1 MRLAVRKL
9 AVAFLAAPIAAACV
23 AAGALPAPAGADV
36 SQGAGGIPFVPCKES
51 TVFACAHL
59 TVPLDPSGVT
69 PGTITLALR
78 RRLAPV
84 GEARS
89 AVIALAGGPGQSAI
103 PFAETFTELLG
114 PILDTRDLIVFDQRG
129 TGYSHPLACHGFE
142 QPGAYHSGG
151 QLLKSCAEQI
161 GPERAFYTSEDSVAD
176 IEALRKALGYEKL
189 VLWGTSYGTKV
200 AEEYAQ
206 QYPEHVEALVLDSVV
221 PPTGP
226 DPLDRTTFE
235 AIPRILSQLCAYGQC
250 AQITRNPV
258 ANLARLVRRM
268 SGGVVSGRYVG
279 PHGRPVPIPIS
290 ANELLDI
297 LLAGDFDP
305 LLRAEFPAAVRAAA
319 GGDNAP
325 LARLVV
331 HAFGGEGEEGE
342 GIDTP
347 LFYTTTCEEEDFPW
361 SRVASP
367 SERMA
372 QAKAQIGA
380 LPASAFAPFTAAN
393 VFDFDELRACAY
405 WPSAT
410 PAPPAQTEAMPNVP
424 TLILSG
430 ADDLRTPT
438 ANARKVAAQIPDA
451 HLLVVPNTG
460 HAVLEDEPTS
470 CARKALQAMFG
481 GGAGVPVGGAP
492 IKPCPAGPPTSPLLI
507 PTPLAPARLADVAPA
522 HGYHGRAGRTLTAVG
537 LTIADFDRQLTVQ
550 LLAASSSADLTSLS
564 SGGLRAGWAK
574 LSKGGLSFHGYSYV
588 PGVTVSGTVKAEK
601 VTLRIGGRAAAH
613 GTLRLGPNKALVG
626 ELGGERVS
634 TGASPTAT
642 AAIVGS
648 DAQTSNL
655 FALRGVAVRA
665 AAHRLAGLLRW
676 LDWN

>member
-1 MRLAVRKL
+1 M
-9 AVAFLAAPIAAACV
+9 
-23 AAGALPAPAGADV
+23 
-36 SQGAGGIPFVPCKES
+36 
-51 TVFACAHL
+51 
-59 TVPLDPSGVT
+59 
-69 PGTITLALR
+69 
-78 RRLAPV
+78 
-84 GEARS
+84 
-89 AVIALAGGPGQSAI
+89 
-103 PFAETFTELLG
+103 
-114 PILDTRDLIVFDQRG
+114 
-129 TGYSHPLACHGFE
+129 
-142 QPGAYHSGG
+142 
-151 QLLKSCAEQI
+151 
-161 GPERAFYTSEDSVAD
+161 
-176 IEALRKALGYEKL
+176 
-189 VLWGTSYGTKV
+189 
-200 AEEYAQ
+200 
-206 QYPEHVEALVLDSVV
+206 
-221 PPTGP
+221 
-226 DPLDRTTFE
+226 
-235 AIPRILSQLCAYGQC
+235 
-250 AQITRNPV
+250 
-258 ANLARLVRRM
+258 
-268 SGGVVSGRYVG
+268 
-279 PHGRPVPIPIS
+279 
-290 ANELLDI
+290 
-297 LLAGDFDP
+297 
-305 LLRAEFPAAVRAAA
+305 RAAA

-325 LARLVV
+325 LARLLV

-380 LPASAFAPFTAAN
+380 LPASAFAPFTATN

-410 PAPPAQTEAMPNVP
+410 PAPPAVSEAMPNVP

-481 GGAGVPVGGAP
+481 GGAGVPVGSAP

-522 HGYHGRAGRTLTAVG
+522 HGYHGRAGRTLAAVG
-537 LTIADFDRQLTVQ
+537 LTIADFDRQLTIAAAGGGQ
-550 LLAASSSADLTSLS
+550 LRQPHLAEQRRAARRLGQALQGRAELPRLLLR
-564 SGGLRAGWAK
+564 SGRE
-574 LSKGGLSFHGYSYV
+574 
-588 PGVTVSGTVKAEK
+588 VSGTIKAEK
-601 VTLRIGGRAAAH
+601 VTLRIGGKAAAH
-613 GTLRLGPNKALVG
+613 GTLRLGRNKALVG
-626 ELGGERVS
+626 ELGGQRVS

-648 DAQTSNL
+648 DAQTSTL

-665 AAHRLAGLLRW
+665 AAHRLAGLLGW
-676 LDWN
+676 LPWN

>member
-1 MRLAVRKL
+1 M
-9 AVAFLAAPIAAACV
+9 
-23 AAGALPAPAGADV
+23 

-59 TVPLDPSGVT
+59 TVPLDPSGVV
-69 PGTITLALR
+69 PGTITLAIR

-89 AVIALAGGPGQSAI
+89 AVVALAGGPGQSAI

-142 QPGAYHSGG
+142 QPGAYHGG
-151 QLLKSCAEQI
+151 GELIKACAEQI
-161 GPERAFYTSEDSVAD
+161 GPERAFYTSLDSVAD
-176 IEALRKALGYEKL
+176 IEALRRALGYEKL

-206 QYPEHVEALVLDSVV
+206 EYPQHVEALVLDSVV

-235 AIPRILSQLCAYGQC
+235 AIPRILRQLCAYGQC
-250 AQITRNPV
+250 AHISPNPLGD
-258 ANLARLVRRM
+258 LARLVQRM
-268 SGGVVSGRYVG
+268 GGGVVRGRYVG
-279 PHGRPVPIPIS
+279 PHGHPHPVGIS

-319 GGDNAP
+319 DGDNAP
-325 LARLVV
+325 LARLLA
-331 HAFGGEGEEGE
+331 HAFSGEGEEGE

-347 LFYTTTCEEEDFPW
+347 LYYTTTCEEEDFPW
-361 SRVASP
+361 SRSAGP
-367 SERMA
+367 AQRLA
-372 QAKAQIGA
+372 QAKTQIGT
-380 LPASAFAPFTAAN
+380 LPASAFAPFTPTN
-393 VFDFDELRACAY
+393 VLDFDELRPCAY

-410 PAPPAQTEAMPNVP
+410 PSPPAVTEAMPNVP

-430 ADDLRTPT
+430 GDDLRTPT
-438 ANARKVAAQIPDA
+438 ANARAVAAQIPDA

-470 CARKALQAMFG
+470 CGRKALQAMFSG
-481 GGAGVPVGGAP
+481 GVGVHPIAP
-492 IKPCPAGPPTSPLLI
+492 CRPGPPTSPLLI
-507 PTPLAPARLADVAPA
+507 PTPLAPARLADVTPA
-522 HGYHGRAGRTLTAVG
+522 HDSHGHAGRTLQAVA

-550 LLAASSSADLTSLS
+550 LLAASSAANLTSLS
-564 SGGLRAGWAK
+564 SGGLRAGWGR
-574 LSKGGLSFHGYSYV
+574 LSKSGLSFHGYSYV
-588 PGVTVSGTVKAEK
+588 PGVSISGTVGSEK
-601 VTLRIGGRAAAH
+601 VTLSVSGAAAAC
-613 GTLRLGPNKALVG
+613 GTLRLGPHKALVG

-634 TGASPTAT
+634 TGTSPTAT

-648 DAQTSNL
+648 DAQTSTL
-655 FALRGVAVRA
+655 FALRGSAVRA
-665 AAHRLAGLLRW
+665 AAHRLAGLLGW
-676 LDWN
+676 LPRD

>member
-1 MRLAVRKL
+1 M
-9 AVAFLAAPIAAACV
+9 FLAAPLAAACV
-23 AAGALPAPAGADV
+23 AAGALPASAGA
-36 SQGAGGIPFVPCKES
+36 QGVGGIQFGPCKES
-51 TVFACAHL
+51 NELACAHL
-59 TVPLDPSGVT
+59 TVPLDPSGAV
-69 PGTITLALR
+69 PGTITLAIR

-84 GEARS
+84 GEAHS

-103 PFAETFTELLG
+103 PFTETFTELLG

-142 QPGAYHSGG
+142 VPGAYHGGG
-151 QLLKSCAEQI
+151 QLIKSCAEQI
-161 GPERAFYTSEDSVAD
+161 GPERAFYTSLDSVAD

-206 QYPEHVEALVLDSVV
+206 EYPQHVEALVLDSVV

-235 AIPRILSQLCAYGQC
+235 AIPRILRQLCAYRMC
-250 AQITRNPV
+250 AQITPNPV
-258 ANLARLVRRM
+258 ADLARLVKRM
-268 SGGVVSGRYVG
+268 GGGVVRGRYVG
-279 PHGRPVPIPIS
+279 PHGHPQPVGVS

-305 LLRAEFPAAVRAAA
+305 ILRAEFPAAVRAAA

-325 LARLVV
+325 LARLLV
-331 HAFGGEGEEGE
+331 HAFGGESEEGE

-347 LFYTTTCEEEDFPW
+347 LYYTTTCEEEDFPW
-361 SRVASP
+361 SRGAGP
-367 SERMA
+367 GERLA

-380 LPASAFAPFTAAN
+380 LPTSAFAPFTPAN
-393 VFDFDELRACAY
+393 VLDFDELRACAY

-410 PAPPAQTEAMPNVP
+410 PAPPVVTEAMPNVP

-438 ANARKVAAQIPDA
+438 ANARAVAAQVPDA

-470 CARKALQAMFG
+470 CARKALQAMFTG
-481 GGAGVPVGGAP
+481 GVGVHSIV
-492 IKPCPAGPPTSPLLI
+492 PCRPGPPASPLLT

-522 HGYHGRAGRTLTAVG
+522 HGYHGRAGRTLQAVA
-537 LTIADFDRQLTVQ
+537 LTIADFDRQLTIQ
-550 LLAASSSADLTSLS
+550 LLAASSSANLTSLS

-588 PGVTVSGTVKAEK
+588 QGVTVSGTVKSEK
-601 VTLRIGGRAAAH
+601 VTLSIGGATAAH
-613 GTLRLGPNKALVG
+613 GTLRLGAHKALVG

-648 DAQTSNL
+648 DAQTSTL
-655 FALRGVAVRA
+655 FALRDFGVRA

-676 LDWN
+676 LPWN

>member
-1 MRLAVRKL
+1 MRPTVRKL
-9 AVAFLAAPIAAACV
+9 AVAFLAAPFAAACV
-23 AAGALPAPAGADV
+23 AAGALPASAGA
-36 SQGAGGIPFVPCKES
+36 QGAGGIPFTPCKES
-51 TVFACAHL
+51 NELACAHL

-69 PGTITLALR
+69 PGTITLAIR

-84 GEARS
+84 GEAHS

-142 QPGAYHSGG
+142 QPGAYRNGG
-151 QLLKSCAEQI
+151 QLVKACAEQI
-161 GPERAFYTSEDSVAD
+161 GPERAFYTSLDSVAD

-206 QYPEHVEALVLDSVV
+206 EYPQHVEALVLDSVV

-235 AIPRILSQLCAYGQC
+235 AIPRILRQLCAYRMC
-250 AQITRNPV
+250 SHITPNP
-258 ANLARLVRRM
+258 AGDLARLVRRM
-268 SGGVVSGRYVG
+268 GGGVISGRYVG
-279 PHGRPVPIPIS
+279 PHGHPYPVEIS
-290 ANELLDI
+290 SNELLDI

-325 LARLVV
+325 LARLLV
-331 HAFGGEGEEGE
+331 HAFGGESEEGE

-347 LFYTTTCEEEDFPW
+347 LFFTTTCEEEDFPW
-361 SRVASP
+361 SRSASP
-367 SERMA
+367 RERLA
-372 QAKAQIGA
+372 QARAQIGA
-380 LPASAFAPFTAAN
+380 LPASAFAPFTATN
-393 VFDFDELRACAY
+393 VLDFDELRACAY
-405 WPSAT
+405 WPFAT
-410 PAPPAQTEAMPNVP
+410 PAPPAVTEAMPNVP

-438 ANARKVAAQIPDA
+438 ANARAVAAQIPDA

-470 CARKALQAMFG
+470 CARKALQAMFSG
-481 GGAGVPVGGAP
+481 GVGVHSIAP
-492 IKPCPAGPPTSPLLI
+492 CRPGPPTSPLLI
-507 PTPLAPARLADVAPA
+507 PTPLAPARLADVTPT
-522 HGYHGRAGRTLTAVG
+522 HGYHGRAGRTLQAVA
-537 LTIADFDRQLTVQ
+537 LTIADFDRQLTIE
-550 LLAASSSADLTSLS
+550 LLGSSSSANLTSLS

-574 LSKGGLSFHGYSYV
+574 LSKNGLSFHGYSYV
-588 PGVTVSGTVKAEK
+588 SGVTVSGTVKAEK
-601 VTLRIGGRAAAH
+601 LTLRIGGSAAAH
-613 GTLRLGPNKALVG
+613 GTLHFGPHKALVG
-626 ELGGERVS
+626 ELGGRRVHLGP
-634 TGASPTAT
+634 TDPTAT

-648 DAQTSNL
+648 DAQTSTL

-665 AAHRLAGLLRW
+665 AAHRLAGLVGW
-676 LDWN
+676 LPGN